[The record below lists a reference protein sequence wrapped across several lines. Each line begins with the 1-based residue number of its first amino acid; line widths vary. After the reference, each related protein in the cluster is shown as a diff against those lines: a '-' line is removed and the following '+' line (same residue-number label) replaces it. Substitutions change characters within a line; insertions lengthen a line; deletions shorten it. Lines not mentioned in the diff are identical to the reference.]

1 MIGWFGYVKKVIF
14 RYIIIKVSFFYL
26 FLSFENNFG
35 YIIGFLILLER
46 FEKICLFFYKIEILV
61 NIE

>member
-1 MIGWFGYVKKVIF
+1 MIGCFGYVKKVIF